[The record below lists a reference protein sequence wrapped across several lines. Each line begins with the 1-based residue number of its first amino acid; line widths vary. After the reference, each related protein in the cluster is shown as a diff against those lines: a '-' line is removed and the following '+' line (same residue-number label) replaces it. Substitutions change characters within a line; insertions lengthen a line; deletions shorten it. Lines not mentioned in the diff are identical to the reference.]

1 MLCKHLQQ
9 QELLRCKD
17 CGGGEAEGTDRYL
30 LTPCALA
37 SYDTAMIDPSLS
49 LKILSS
55 SGSKVLKSPKG
66 LYCSHSLPV
75 NPSDAIVPA
84 CLSTLLMQSSHF
96 QNCSRFMHAI
106 RGVKPA
112 TCITAEGNPLIC
124 GKRLTST

>member
-1 MLCKHLQQ
+1 MQGRAAVRLIMLCKHLQQ

-30 LTPCALA
+30 LPPCALA

-75 NPSDAIVPA
+75 NPSDAIVPISELQQIHA
-84 CLSTLLMQSSHF
+84 CHNRSQASYLYY
-96 QNCSRFMHAI
+96 C
-106 RGVKPA
+106 
-112 TCITAEGNPLIC
+112 
-124 GKRLTST
+124 